1 MNNSHDNLD
10 RLIDKNISEA
20 RSLWL
25 DTLPHSDEI
34 PKHDFPARFRL
45 KIRRIS
51 GMKYTLLH
59 LGKLALYGIVAVF
72 MGLIATVISAIPIA
86 APLLFT
92 VDPKIIAICNGIISV
107 IIAFLAAW
115 VLQNIW
121 YRLGESARAR
131 ELPYPALDI
140 LAVLAIPIIFIIASF
155 IGASGD
161 SIATSSQGVVFGVF
175 GVSLLPF
182 QILFG
187 FGMLGRIFPFY
198 GMILWLAVMGVVF
211 YAGMKDISLKK
222 TFKWLK
228 LAAIPAGVYDG
239 LTIMGLS
246 GHIFTVLKA
255 LYLIFAV
262 PTVIVFLTELGINK
276 KWIKLLS
283 VSLIPLAAAAVF
295 FDLTPNTT
303 EKQETLITIFDQTET
318 LADVFPDFETAE
330 IVIRAAD
337 GMVTHTTGLAYTD
350 YTDGVYVPLSDE
362 EQAEIKN
369 LLLDFDLKDTKVDW
383 LDNESSFSQ
392 KAVFHIKSEKALADI
407 YVMKLLDGT
416 VRFIITSE
424 FGDEYYFDNIPD
436 PPFDTLNELEEHILA
451 SPDENA
457 AVYMPQDSLDGYHLS
472 AENAALLQDAINN
485 MKSISAEKAKEYDY
499 SFNCRLEL
507 YGESWLLDSRKGVF
521 LRESDGTYYR
531 TAKYLGGWLTRTE
544 DLITITVS
552 FDLSELYE
560 LSDASVLTEQP
571 RFGRDAGFYAEYTDV
586 SCTEK
591 DGRFV
596 CTVKVSDIPEY
607 LFIQAPVF
615 RYEVFENDRYS
626 VKHYSPD
633 EYTASPEGMIVI
645 D

>member
-107 IIAFLAAW
+107 IISFLAAW

-161 SIATSSQGVVFGVF
+161 TIATSSQGVVFGVF

-239 LTIMGLS
+239 LTIMGIGYNMMPFLKAAYLLLIIITITYFFKEL
-246 GHIFTVLKA
+246 GMKTVLIKITA
-255 LYLIFAV
+255 AILAV
-262 PTVIVFLTELGINK
+262 CAI
-276 KWIKLLS
+276 
-283 VSLIPLAAAAVF
+283 AAMF
-295 FDLTPNTT
+295 FDLTPDDGT
-303 EKQETLITIFDQTET
+303 EGKLLSPFSDPSHFDEI
-318 LADVFPDFETAE
+318 FPDFTTAPISIRCGSSESAFGGTYISLSPDDEAE
-330 IVIRAAD
+330 IRELLNGVILKSIYTSPSYTGTKKVMLHIESEAA
-337 GMVTHTTGLAYTD
+337 
-350 YTDGVYVPLSDE
+350 S
-362 EQAEIKN
+362 
-369 LLLDFDLKDTKVDW
+369 
-383 LDNESSFSQ
+383 
-392 KAVFHIKSEKALADI
+392 ADI
-407 YVMKLLDGT
+407 IIYSALDGFAHVDIHT
-416 VRFIITSE
+416 D
-424 FGDEYYFDNIPD
+424 DESKSFNNLKIDD
-436 PPFDTLNELEEHILA
+436 LDVLNELEERILA

-472 AENAALLQDAINN
+472 AENAALLQDAIND
-485 MKSISAEKAKEYDY
+485 MKSISAEKAEEYGY

-560 LSDASVLTEQP
+560 LSDASILTEQP

-591 DGRFV
+591 DGKFI

-633 EYTASPEGMIVI
+633 EYTVSPEGMIII